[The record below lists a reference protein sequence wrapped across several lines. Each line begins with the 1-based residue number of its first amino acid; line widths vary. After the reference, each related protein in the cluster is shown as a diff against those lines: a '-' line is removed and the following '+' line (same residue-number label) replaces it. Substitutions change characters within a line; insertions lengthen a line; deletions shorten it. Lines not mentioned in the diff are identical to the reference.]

1 MLRKSND
8 SLAEVLWHNGSMS
21 TEYPRE
27 RGPIGDILIRLL
39 HHFRTELFG
48 ARDRDG
54 RFTDIR
60 WPHMP
65 IWANVGED
73 GIRLTRL
80 AHLGNLG
87 LPACSELVN
96 ELEQVGYLE
105 RRPDP
110 ADRRAK
116 LIFPTDKGRELLATV
131 GGAVNEMEER
141 WRRTVPDTTFDAA
154 LETLNALLFEL
165 DRLAAQPEPG
175 SE

>member
-1 MLRKSND
+1 MLRKANNS
-8 SLAEVLWHNGSMS
+8 ATEVLWHNAGMS
-21 TEYPRE
+21 TDSLGRRAPL
-27 RGPIGDILIRLL
+27 GDILIRLL
-39 HHFRTELFG
+39 HHFRTELFDE
-48 ARDRDG
+48 RDRDG

-73 GIRLTRL
+73 GIRLTTL

-96 ELEQVGYLE
+96 ELEQLGYLE

-116 LIFPTDKGRELLATV
+116 LIFPTTKGRQVLAAV
-131 GGAVNEMEER
+131 GGVVSEMEER
-141 WRRTVPDTTFDAA
+141 WRRKVSDTTFDAA
-154 LETLNALLFEL
+154 LDTLNALLIDL
-165 DRLAAQPEPG
+165 DRRDAQPEVRR
-175 SE
+175 E